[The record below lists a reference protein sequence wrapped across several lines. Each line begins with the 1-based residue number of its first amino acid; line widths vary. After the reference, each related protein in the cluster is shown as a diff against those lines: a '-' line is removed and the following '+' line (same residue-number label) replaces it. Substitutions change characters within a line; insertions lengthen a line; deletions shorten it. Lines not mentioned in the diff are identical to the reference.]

1 MKNAELISRLKK
13 RYGKKE
19 TVTTQEITEVLSDA
33 LPNISASTISWRINQ
48 LKNENLI
55 HQAGRGLYSFE
66 FKPDYNFDLSLKTKR
81 IYNRVKALATSEIC
95 VWDTNALDS
104 ILGVDNT
111 KSLIFLSVVKE
122 DLEPLFNNMQAF
134 SKQVFLNP
142 DKETIKRYLKPL
154 EEAIVLT
161 PMVSETPLIK
171 TGDYVTPT
179 LEGLLVNSL
188 CEFNTTLDPMGY
200 SMRDLF
206 ALAFEKYSINR
217 SKLLRFASRR
227 DKKLEIETL
236 LKNIL

>member
-1 MKNAELISRLKK
+1 MKK